1 VTRDGAAPD
10 SDVRRGPAVWTVR
23 GHPADAARRSI
34 QDMRHDPGT
43 FRPAEFLAGWTR
55 WLALGLFAVLVG
67 IGLLPLSP
75 NPAVAAV
82 AAAVAVGGGA
92 SLLWQR
98 QRRYLLPGAAVATA
112 GLAVLGHT
120 TSTNL
125 GWFAVCL
132 IGGWCALT
140 GGRRDA
146 LVYWAGALVL
156 FAAEWLWIDPDPGW
170 AAWMAGITLSVGAG
184 LLVRRE
190 RDLVAQ
196 LREAQ
201 AGLAERAR
209 SEERNRIARELHDV
223 IAHTLTV
230 SLLHVTSARLAV
242 EHDLDDAARSLA
254 EAERLGR
261 ASLDEVRMAVGMLHQ
276 DGDAGRTSPLPGADG
291 LPVLI
296 EQFRSAGADAAFTVD
311 GNVARL
317 PATTSLALYRIVQE
331 ALTNAIKHAPGS
343 QTAVHVAVGADE
355 VQLAVDTAAE
365 PRAGAG
371 TGFGVL
377 NMRERAQSLG
387 GTCTAGPGGRGWLVK
402 AVLPLNP
409 SRRRESAT

>member
-1 VTRDGAAPD
+1 M
-10 SDVRRGPAVWTVR
+10 S
-23 GHPADAARRSI
+23 
-34 QDMRHDPGT
+34 HDPGT
-43 FRPAEFLAGWTR
+43 FRPAGFSAGWTR
-55 WLALGLFAVLVG
+55 WMALGSFAALVG

-75 NPAVAAV
+75 SPAAAAV
-82 AAAVAVGGGA
+82 AAAAAIGGGA
-92 SLLWQR
+92 SIIWQR
-98 QRRYLLPGAAVATA
+98 QPRYLLPSAAAATA
-112 GLAVLGHT
+112 GLAVLAHA

-132 IGGWCALT
+132 IGFWCALT

-146 LVYWAGALVL
+146 LVYWAGTLVL
-156 FAAEWLWIDPDPGW
+156 LTVEWLWIDRDPGW
-170 AAWMAGITLSVGAG
+170 FAWMGGITFAVAAG

-196 LREAQ
+196 LTEAQ

-230 SLLHVTSARLAV
+230 SLLHVSSARLAA

-261 ASLDEVRMAVGMLHQ
+261 ACLDEVRMAVGMLHQ

-291 LPVLI
+291 LPTLI
-296 EQFRSAGADAAFTVD
+296 EQFRSAGADAAFSVD
-311 GNVARL
+311 GNVGRL
-317 PATTSLALYRIVQE
+317 PATAGLALYRIVQE

-343 QTAVHVAVGADE
+343 QTAVHVAVEADE
-355 VQLAVDTAAE
+355 VRLAVDTAAE
-365 PRAGAG
+365 PGTGTG
-371 TGFGVL
+371 TGFGIVS
-377 NMRERAQSLG
+377 MRERAESLG
-387 GTCTAGPGGRGWLVK
+387 GSCTAGPGGHGWLVT
-402 AVLPLNP
+402 AVLPLDP

>member
-1 VTRDGAAPD
+1 M
-10 SDVRRGPAVWTVR
+10 S
-23 GHPADAARRSI
+23 
-34 QDMRHDPGT
+34 HDPGT
-43 FRPAEFLAGWTR
+43 FHPAEFSAGWAR
-55 WLALGLFAVLVG
+55 WIALGLFAVLVG
-67 IGLLPLSP
+67 IALLPLSP
-75 NPAVAAV
+75 SPAVAAV
-82 AAAVAVGGGA
+82 AALAAIGGGV

-112 GLAVLGHT
+112 GLAVLGHA

-132 IGGWCALT
+132 IGVWCALT

-146 LVYWAGALVL
+146 LVYWAGTLVL
-156 FAAEWLWIDPDPGW
+156 FAVEWLWIYADPGW
-170 AAWMAGITLSVGAG
+170 AAWMAGITLSVAAG

-242 EHDLDDAARSLA
+242 EHGLDDAARSLA

-317 PATTSLALYRIVQE
+317 PATTGLALYRIVQE

-355 VQLAVDTAAE
+355 VRLAVDTAAE
-365 PRAGAG
+365 PRTGTG

-387 GTCTAGPGGRGWLVK
+387 GTCTAGPGGHGWLVR

-409 SRRRESAT
+409 SRKREGAA